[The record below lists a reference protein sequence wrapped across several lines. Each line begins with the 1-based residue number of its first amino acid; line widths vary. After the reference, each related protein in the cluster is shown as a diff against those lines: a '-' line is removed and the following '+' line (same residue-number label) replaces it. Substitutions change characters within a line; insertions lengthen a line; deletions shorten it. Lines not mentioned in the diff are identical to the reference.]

1 MCLSWDLLF
10 TSCLLRPRDRA
21 LYLTTQLETLGDTF
35 LGSGVV
41 EGKYGRGNNIQ
52 AWPQPAT
59 VLDSVWLQLFPWSEQ
74 RMDPHQERNHTRLPQ
89 AAASP
94 PSGPLAQRRQEA
106 LPSVQAKAHLTCCS
120 KADPA
125 PDSAPSGDAP
135 HREQS
140 RLVPWA
146 SLLRLP

>member
-10 TSCLLRPRDRA
+10 TSCLLRPGCRA
-21 LYLTTQLETLGDTF
+21 SYLTTQLETLGDTF
-35 LGSGVV
+35 LGSGAV
-41 EGKYGRGNNIQ
+41 EGKYSRGNNIQ

-59 VLDSVWLQLFPWSEQ
+59 VLDSVWLQLLPRSEQ
-74 RMDPHQERNHTRLPQ
+74 RMDPHQERNHAGLPR

-106 LPSVQAKAHLTCCS
+106 LPSAQAKAHLTCCS
-120 KADPA
+120 EAEPA
-125 PDSAPSGDAP
+125 PDSAPAGDTP

-140 RLVPWA
+140 RLVPWPG
-146 SLLRLP
+146 LLRLP